1 MVSAQVEPGVGSA
14 AVSNVASDW
23 PQPVVVITW
32 LIPEPE
38 QWVALAEQF
47 DIVGAGA
54 SPEAA
59 IANMDELLLDYFEL
73 VAEDGGSFADAHR
86 PISLPRRARLRANWL
101 LGNLSDA
108 LHKVR
113 HVQRLPH
120 EAPCPG

>member
-1 MVSAQVEPGVGSA
+1 MVSAQAEPGIGSA
-14 AVSNVASDW
+14 PNNLISDW
-23 PQPVVVITW
+23 PRSIVVITW
-32 LIPEPE
+32 LIPEPD

-59 IANMDELLLDYFEL
+59 IANMDEMLLDYFEL
-73 VAEDGGSFADAHR
+73 VAEEGGSFADAHR
-86 PISLPRRARLRANWL
+86 PISQLRRARLRIGWL

-108 LHKVR
+108 IHKVR

-120 EAPCPG
+120 EAPCPS